1 MLISSQVK
9 SLNDEI
15 WKNFL
20 FISCPIFFTILSI
33 LVPFFSVTSNNQYP
47 FWNVVLFPQACERA
61 LLCAPSS
68 GMLGHENHDQF
79 HYIDVTEK
87 IRKLYDAATFL
98 ASSESGMS

>member
-1 MLISSQVK
+1 MMKFGKTFFSYLVPYF
-9 SLNDEI
+9 SL
-15 WKNFL
+15 
-20 FISCPIFFTILSI
+20 ILSI
-33 LVPFFSVTSNNQYP
+33 LVPFSSVTSNNQYP

-87 IRKLYDAATFL
+87 IRRLYDAATFL